1 MYIYLQKL
9 HASMHYNMS
18 AITNIYRGFFTYD
31 FQKYKII
38 IIIQYMYIQF
48 LPAPLKRHNKC

>member
-1 MYIYLQKL
+1 
-9 HASMHYNMS
+9 MHYNMS